1 MSVFWQ
7 SSVPF
12 FVRMS
17 ESTGKNVI
25 KLKVVCRGSSPD
37 DRYDGY
43 DGFFEKSPR
52 ARGMGTAK
60 NTIRHIDPFICRIC
74 PDDGYDR

>member
-1 MSVFWQ
+1 M
-7 SSVPF
+7 P
-12 FVRMS
+12 
-17 ESTGKNVI
+17 ESMEKNVI

-52 ARGMGTAK
+52 ARGLDIAK